1 MQGVPMRS
9 TRGPGTFPDSLPEQL
24 TQILTSM
31 NVDMEGNPVEPFMGD
46 YWSLQACQFV
56 NGDPSRLEIIFT
68 GILGGRLRLTVSAKK
83 LGQGWF
89 EAGEIWGDGDPALT
103 PIAKKLSSL
112 VQETVIP
119 KQPDVTLDMDLITM
133 GRSKI

>member
-1 MQGVPMRS
+1 MKRS
-9 TRGPGTFPDSLPEQL
+9 RGPGIFPESLPVQL
-24 TQILTSM
+24 KEILTWVG
-31 NVDMEGNPVEPFMGD
+31 VDARGNPHPFID
-46 YWSLQACQFV
+46 EDWSLQACQFV

-103 PIAKKLSSL
+103 PIAKQLSSL

-119 KQPDVTLDMDLITM
+119 KQPDVSLDMDLLTM

>member
-1 MQGVPMRS
+1 
-9 TRGPGTFPDSLPEQL
+9 
-24 TQILTSM
+24 
-31 NVDMEGNPVEPFMGD
+31 VDMEGNPVEPFMGD
-46 YWSLQACQFV
+46 YWSLQTCQFI

-103 PIAKKLSSL
+103 PIAKYLSTL
-112 VQETVIP
+112 VKETVEP
-119 KQPDVTLDMDLITM
+119 NQPDVSLDIDLIKM
-133 GRSKI
+133 RPSRI

>member
-1 MQGVPMRS
+1 MRF
-9 TRGPGTFPDSLPEQL
+9 TGGPGTFPATLPAQL

-31 NVDMEGNPVEPFMGD
+31 NVDMAGNPAAPFID
-46 YWSLQACQFV
+46 DDWRLQGCQFV
-56 NGDPSRLEIIFT
+56 NGDPSQLEIIFT
-68 GILGGRLRLTVSAKK
+68 GILGGRIRLTLSAKK

-89 EAGEIWGDGDPALT
+89 EPGEIWGDGDPALT

-119 KQPDVTLDMDLITM
+119 KQPDVSLDMDLMTM

>member
-1 MQGVPMRS
+1 MRS
-9 TRGPGTFPDSLPEQL
+9 NRGPGVFPVTLPEQL
-24 TQILTSM
+24 THILTSM
-31 NVDMEGNPVEPFMGD
+31 NVDMAGNPVEPFMGD
-46 YWSLQACQFV
+46 YWSLQASQFV
-56 NGDPSRLEIIFT
+56 NGDPRRLEIIFT

-83 LGQGWF
+83 LDQGWF

>member
-1 MQGVPMRS
+1 MRS

-24 TQILTSM
+24 TQILTST

-46 YWSLQACQFV
+46 YWTLQACQFV

-68 GILGGRLRLTVSAKK
+68 GLLGGRLRLTLSAKK

-89 EAGEIWGDGDPALT
+89 EAGEIWRDGDPALT

-119 KQPDVTLDMDLITM
+119 KQPNVSLDMDLICCGHDCLST
-133 GRSKI
+133 

>member
-1 MQGVPMRS
+1 MRS

-46 YWSLQACQFV
+46 CWSLQACQFV

-68 GILGGRLRLTVSAKK
+68 GIFGGRLRLTVSAKK

-119 KQPDVTLDMDLITM
+119 KQPDVSLDMDLITM

>member
-1 MQGVPMRS
+1 MRS

-46 YWSLQACQFV
+46 YWSLQTCQFI

>member
-1 MQGVPMRS
+1 MRS
-9 TRGPGTFPDSLPEQL
+9 GRGPGIFPASLPDHL
-24 TQILTSM
+24 TRILTSV
-31 NVDMEGNPVEPFMGD
+31 NVDMAGNTAGRFIDED
-46 YWSLQACQFV
+46 WSLQACQFV

-103 PIAKKLSSL
+103 PIAKQLSSL

-119 KQPDVTLDMDLITM
+119 EQPDVTLDMDLITM
-133 GRSKI
+133 GRSRI

>member
-1 MQGVPMRS
+1 MRRN
-9 TRGPGTFPDSLPEQL
+9 RGPGVFPAILPEQV
-24 TQILTSM
+24 THILTYM
-31 NVDMEGNPVEPFMGD
+31 NVDMAGNPAGRFIDED
-46 YWSLQACQFV
+46 WSLQASRFV

-83 LGQGWF
+83 LGQDWF

-103 PIAKKLSSL
+103 PIAKQLSSL
-112 VQETVIP
+112 VQETVEP
-119 KQPDVTLDMDLITM
+119 NQPDVSLDMDLITM

>member
-1 MQGVPMRS
+1 MRS

-56 NGDPSRLEIIFT
+56 NLDPSRLEIIFT

-119 KQPDVTLDMDLITM
+119 KQPDVSLDMDLITM

>member
-1 MQGVPMRS
+1 MRRS
-9 TRGPGTFPDSLPEQL
+9 KGPEVFPASLPDQL
-24 TQILTSM
+24 THILTSSY
-31 NVDMEGNPVEPFMGD
+31 VDMEGNPADPFID
-46 YWSLQACQFV
+46 DDWRLQACQFV
-56 NGDPSRLEIIFT
+56 DGDPSRLEVIFT

-112 VQETVIP
+112 VQETVVP
-119 KQPDVTLDMDLITM
+119 KQPDVSLDMDLITM

>member
-1 MQGVPMRS
+1 MRS
-9 TRGPGTFPDSLPEQL
+9 RPKPGIFPASLPDQL
-24 TQILTSM
+24 THILMSM
-31 NVDMEGNPVEPFMGD
+31 NVDMEGNPADPFIDDDWG
-46 YWSLQACQFV
+46 LQACRFV
-56 NGDPSRLEIIFT
+56 NGDPSRLEVIFT

-119 KQPDVTLDMDLITM
+119 KQPDVSLDMDLITM

>member
-1 MQGVPMRS
+1 MRRS
-9 TRGPGTFPDSLPEQL
+9 RGPGIFPESLPAQL
-24 TQILTSM
+24 REILTWVG
-31 NVDMEGNPVEPFMGD
+31 VDTAGNPRPFID
-46 YWSLQACQFV
+46 QEWSLQACRFV
-56 NGDPSRLEIIFT
+56 NGDPTRLEVIFT
-68 GILGGRLRLTVSAKK
+68 GILGGRIRLTLSAKK

-89 EAGEIWGDGDPALT
+89 EPGEIWGDGDPLLT

-119 KQPDVTLDMDLITM
+119 KQPDVSLDMDLMTM

>member
-1 MQGVPMRS
+1 MRS
-9 TRGPGTFPDSLPEQL
+9 TRRPGTFPDNLPEQL

-46 YWSLQACQFV
+46 HWSLQACEFV
-56 NGDPSRLEIIFT
+56 NGDPSQLEIIFN